1 MGHSIYLDYIVGM
14 KFVLAP
20 DEYKGSLTGQQFCE
34 AVASGIL
41 KVSQVL
47 LA

>member
-20 DEYKGSLTGQQFCE
+20 DKYKGSLTGQQFCE
-34 AVASGIL
+34 AVASGIQ
-41 KVSQVL
+41 KASPVP